1 MSIVHP
7 IPTDGPN
14 SGPSGIPLPHTRLS
28 RIFDSIID
36 GIGEASSWIWTILM
50 LLIVYQVVQR
60 YVFGLGSIKMEEMQ
74 WHLFAVGFMLAI
86 PFTEIRERH
95 VRIDVL
101 AEHWPLRR
109 RLWVEAFGIV
119 VFLLPF
125 SLFVLIWTVPYVDR
139 FIRGER
145 NLVGAGR
152 VALPLRVE
160 GVHGRDF
167 RSSRDGRACRG
178 CRVSSLRSGHGIERT
193 GFELSLIDR
202 VRWGEPWKSTKSSS
216 SSFC

>member
-1 MSIVHP
+1 MSISHP
-7 IPTDGPN
+7 IPTGGPDV
-14 SGPSGIPLPHTRLS
+14 GPSGIPLPVTRIS
-28 RIFDSIID
+28 RVLDAVVV

-86 PFTEIRERH
+86 PLAEVRERH

-109 RLWVEAFGIV
+109 RLWIEAFGIV

-125 SLFVLIWTVPYVDR
+125 SVFATWWAVPYFTHSLAVNEISSAPDGLPYR
-139 FIRGER
+139 YVLKAFIIATFALLAMAAVSR
-145 NLVGAGR
+145 LSR
-152 VALPLRVE
+152 VIAALRQK
-160 GVHGRDF
+160 G
-167 RSSRDGRACRG
+167 
-178 CRVSSLRSGHGIERT
+178 
-193 GFELSLIDR
+193 
-202 VRWGEPWKSTKSSS
+202 
-216 SSFC
+216 